1 MYWMRTWIWASL
13 YSESIRFFRVRLLYT
28 KNEDVGKLIDDHAK
42 EVRAIKESAF
52 QLSWYMRGAVSYEDV
67 LNMSN
72 EERTDINKLIEK
84 NLETTKKSG
93 LPFF

>member
-1 MYWMRTWIWASL
+1 
-13 YSESIRFFRVRLLYT
+13 
-28 KNEDVGKLIDDHAK
+28 
-42 EVRAIKESAF
+42 
-52 QLSWYMRGAVSYEDV
+52 MRGAVSYEDV

-72 EERTDINKLIEK
+72 EERTDINNLIEK